1 MKLLKS
7 LFLLPLRILAAPV
20 VLALTLLVWVC
31 TGLVYVS
38 GHVLGLVSMVL
49 GLLGAAVLITYSP
62 KNGIILLV
70 MAFLASPYGLPMAA
84 FWLLEKVQSL
94 KFAIQDLIYR

>member
-1 MKLLKS
+1 MKLLKC
-7 LFLLPLRILAAPV
+7 LFVLILRILVAPV
-20 VLALTLLVWVC
+20 MLALSLLVWVC

-38 GHVLGLVSMVL
+38 GQVLGLISMIL

-70 MAFLASPYGLPMAA
+70 MALLASPFGLPMVA
-84 FWLLEKVQSL
+84 FWLLGKIQRL
-94 KFAIQDLIYR
+94 KFAIQDRVYG

>member
-1 MKLLKS
+1 MKFLKC
-7 LFLLPLRILAAPV
+7 LFLLPLRILTTPV

-38 GHVLGLVSMVL
+38 GHVLGLVSGVL
-49 GLLGAAVLITYSP
+49 GLLDAAVLITYSP

-70 MAFLASPYGLPMAA
+70 MAFLASPFGLPMAA
-84 FWLLEKVQSL
+84 FWLLGKVQRL
-94 KFAIQDLIYR
+94 KFAIQDRVYG

>member
-1 MKLLKS
+1 MKLRKS

-20 VLALTLLVWVC
+20 VLALTVFVWIC

-38 GHVLGLVSMVL
+38 GHVLGLVSGVI
-49 GLLGAAVLITYSP
+49 GLLGVAVLLTYSP

-70 MAFLASPYGLPMAA
+70 MAFLASPFGLPMAA
-84 FWLLEKVQSL
+84 FWLLGKVQGL
-94 KFAIQDLIYR
+94 KYAIQDMIYR

>member
-84 FWLLEKVQSL
+84 FWLLGKVQSL

>member
-1 MKLLKS
+1 MKLLKF

-31 TGLVYVS
+31 TGIVYVS
-38 GHVLGLVSMVL
+38 GQVLGLVSMVL

-70 MAFLASPYGLPMAA
+70 MAFLASPFGLPRAA
-84 FWLLEKVQSL
+84 FWLLGRIQHL
-94 KFAIQDLIYR
+94 KLSIQDRVYG

>member
-1 MKLLKS
+1 MKLLKC

-70 MAFLASPYGLPMAA
+70 MAFLASPFGLPMAA
-84 FWLLEKVQSL
+84 FWLLGKVQCL
-94 KFAIQDLIYR
+94 KFSIQDRVYG

>member
-1 MKLLKS
+1 MELLKS

-20 VLALTLLVWVC
+20 VLALTLMVWVC

-38 GHVLGLVSMVL
+38 GHVLGLISMVL
-49 GLLGAAVLITYSP
+49 GLLGTAVLITYSP

-84 FWLLEKVQSL
+84 FWLLGKVQRL
-94 KFAIQDLIYR
+94 KFAIRDRVYG

>member
-20 VLALTLLVWVC
+20 ILALTVFVWIC

-38 GHVLGLVSMVL
+38 GHVLGLVSGVI
-49 GLLGAAVLITYSP
+49 GLLGVAVLLTYSP

-70 MAFLASPYGLPMAA
+70 MSFLASPFGLPIAA
-84 FWLLEKVQSL
+84 FWLLGKVQGL
-94 KFAIQDLIYR
+94 KYAIQDLIYG

>member
-1 MKLLKS
+1 MKLLKC

-20 VLALTLLVWVC
+20 VLALTTLVWVC

-70 MAFLASPYGLPMAA
+70 MAFIASLFGLPMAA
-84 FWLLEKVQSL
+84 FWLLGKVQRL
-94 KFAIQDLIYR
+94 KFAIQDRVYG

>member
-1 MKLLKS
+1 MKLLRC
-7 LFLLPLRILAAPV
+7 LFMLPLRILAAPV

-31 TGLVYVS
+31 TGLLYVS
-38 GHVLGLVSMVL
+38 GYVLGLVSMVL

-84 FWLLEKVQSL
+84 FWLLGKVQRL

>member
-1 MKLLKS
+1 MKLLKC

-70 MAFLASPYGLPMAA
+70 MAFLASPFGLPMAA
-84 FWLLEKVQSL
+84 FWLLGKVQRL
-94 KFAIQDLIYR
+94 KFSIQDRVYG

>member
-1 MKLLKS
+1 MKLLKF
-7 LFLLPLRILAAPV
+7 LFLLPLRILVAPV

-70 MAFLASPYGLPMAA
+70 MAFLASPLGLPTAA
-84 FWLLEKVQSL
+84 FWLLGKIQRL
-94 KFAIQDLIYR
+94 KFAIQDRVYG

>member
-1 MKLLKS
+1 MKLLRC

-31 TGLVYVS
+31 TGLVYVF

-84 FWLLEKVQSL
+84 FWLLGKVQRL
-94 KFAIQDLIYR
+94 KFAIQDRVYG

>member
-1 MKLLKS
+1 MKLLKF
-7 LFLLPLRILAAPV
+7 LFLLPLRILVAPV

-38 GHVLGLVSMVL
+38 GQVLGLVSGVL

-84 FWLLEKVQSL
+84 FWLLGKIQRL
-94 KFAIQDLIYR
+94 KFAIQDRVYG

>member
-1 MKLLKS
+1 MKYLKS

-20 VLALTLLVWVC
+20 ILALTLFVWIC

-38 GHVLGLVSMVL
+38 GHVLGLVSGVL
-49 GLLGAAVLITYSP
+49 GLLGAAVLITDSP

-70 MAFLASPYGLPMAA
+70 MAFLASPFGLPMAA
-84 FWLLEKVQSL
+84 FWLLGKVQAL
-94 KFAIQDLIYR
+94 KFAIQKRMCC